1 MFLMITSVIFLLVQ
15 LVQFNDPVGLDLVE
29 LLDMCICIILLVDF
43 VYDLYKTPD
52 KLFFLKHRWWEP
64 LSSIPL
70 IDTGHKA
77 VLAIRL
83 LRIIRI
89 MRIIKLH
96 KDIRIYLRKGNAFLV
111 KNKVLD
117 ISSIVLMTILG
128 GSLGFFYAEQGVNP
142 NLKTYSDSIWWALVT
157 VTTIGYGDIFPVTT
171 MGRFV
176 ATTMMIIG
184 IGCVSTLTG
193 MKSVEADLPSSPMSP
208 TESIRAVQSSGG
220 HPDAAT
226 ACLAT
231 SPSRFDLRPMRIVL
245 AAALPSI
252 GPKVRVAPVMTARAR
267 GAAKVESRCG
277 PADSVRNNPA
287 RISPSA
293 RRLRTARNR
302 GEERQISFCFQIYCS
317 GEGGKRVCAPVHQLR
332 S

>member
-1 MFLMITSVIFLLVQ
+1 MHQSSVATKFEYETELNNKPDTDTIRVAFPHKTFEAIESQADDSEILYDDSLSLLSQRTSMFLMITSVIFLLVQ
-15 LVQFNDPVGLDLVE
+15 LVQFEDPVGLDLVE
-29 LLDMCICIILLVDF
+29 LLDMSICVILLADF
-43 VYDLYKTPD
+43 VYDFYKTPN
-52 KLFFLKHRWWEP
+52 KLFFLRHRWWEP

-117 ISSIVLMTILG
+117 ISSIVLVTILG

-176 ATTMMIIG
+176 ATTMMVIG

-193 MKSVEADLPSSPMSP
+193 MIAANVMRDNKCPNC
-208 TESIRAVQSSGG
+208 GG
-220 HPDAAT
+220 D
-226 ACLAT
+226 
-231 SPSRFDLRPMRIVL
+231 I
-245 AAALPSI
+245 
-252 GPKVRVAPVMTARAR
+252 
-267 GAAKVESRCG
+267 
-277 PADSVRNNPA
+277 
-287 RISPSA
+287 
-293 RRLRTARNR
+293 
-302 GEERQISFCFQIYCS
+302 
-317 GEGGKRVCAPVHQLR
+317 
-332 S
+332 